1 MVSEKKVNT
10 GMGLAI
16 NLLHL
21 NLDKPILEDV
31 IHMESK

>member
-1 MVSEKKVNT
+1 MVSQGKVNT

-16 NLLHL
+16 NLLNL
-21 NLDKPILEDV
+21 NLDKPILADI